1 MDTVSSVTT
10 KGVQYQIED
19 EVAREEKLDIKDLPS
34 KLSFFQ
40 NDVGFIDKTVGNL
53 INYYRK
59 AETYSREEL
68 NELLSKKL
76 VFKVVQELPT
86 EDISSSTIYFVP
98 RPQTEQEQGDYYNEY
113 IYADATWEL
122 IGNTFVDLS
131 DYYLKEQTDE
141 QIDLKVAA
149 EKSERLAADNTIQAN
164 IDTVQSNL
172 DNTNSQLSAETLARQ
187 QADLRHDN
195 SISEVTSALESETAR
210 ATAAESA
217 LSDRADSAETHIA
230 NTSNPHGVTKEQVGL
245 GNVANVGTDTEPTY
259 DSENNVSSG
268 GVFNALETKVDKIE
282 GKGLSDQNF
291 TYEEK
296 TKLAGLSNYDDTE
309 IAARVTETENAITL
323 LNGDSS
329 TEGSVSKKIA
339 DAIGEITEIDFVVV
353 AELPETGRKGTVYF
367 VRGEGSETEQQ
378 YNEYVWLDSAWE
390 QLGKSVVEI
399 DLSNVYSKAEVNA
412 LVSAKNDKITVSD
425 DVTPL
430 TDADSFDETEAG
442 TNPRATKRRPVT
454 LLASYIIEKLK
465 SGAGL
470 SLSDFTYGEISS

>member
-19 EVAREEKLDIKDLPS
+19 EVAREEKLNKKDLPS

-53 INYYRK
+53 INYYKK

-68 NELLSKKL
+68 NELLSKKI

-98 RPQTEQEQGDYYNEY
+98 RPRTEQEQDDYYNEY
-113 IYADATWEL
+113 IYADAKWEL

-141 QIDLKVAA
+141 QIDLKLAA
-149 EKSERLAADNTIQAN
+149 EKAERVEAERALQAN
-164 IDTVQSNL
+164 IDEVQTNVDSVNAAL
-172 DNTNSQLSAETLARQ
+172 DNERLRREQVDLLHSQ
-187 QADLRHDN
+187 
-195 SISEVTSALESETAR
+195 SISALETNLGVETNR
-210 ATAAESA
+210 AENAESA
-217 LSDRADSAETHIA
+217 LSDRAEAAESHIA
-230 NTSNPHGVTKEQVGL
+230 DKDNPHNVTKEQIGL
-245 GNVANVGTDTEPTY
+245 GNVANVETDSAPTY
-259 DSENNVSSG
+259 GSENNVSSG

-291 TYEEK
+291 TYGEK
-296 TKLAGLSNYDDTE
+296 TKLAGLSNYDDT
-309 IAARVTETENAITL
+309 ALNSRVTETETAIRT

-339 DAIGEITEIDFVVV
+339 DAIGKITELDFVVV
-353 AELPETGRKGTVYF
+353 AELPATGRKGTVYF
-367 VRGEGSETEQQ
+367 VRGEGSKTKQQ

-412 LVSAKNDKITVSD
+412 LVSAKQDKITISD
-425 DVTPL
+425 NSATL
-430 TDADSFDETEAG
+430 SDSDNFLSGTAG
-442 TNPRATKRRPVT
+442 TNPVNMKKTT
-454 LLASYIIEKLK
+454 LSKLWTYISAK
-465 SGAGL
+465 
-470 SLSDFTYGEISS
+470 ISSTNQAVNGITFEIV